1 MKIGFIG
8 THPLL
13 EQLFRIEQ
21 KGYEVAGVYSHSSPD
36 SLTGVRVY
44 STASALVQESDVIFM
59 GQTAPA
65 PFETGKLAVKES
77 RHLFL
82 ESPFTLEAGQLDE
95 LYRLAAESQSM
106 LKLNQRLLH
115 HPVYKHLEASL
126 HPGQVFIRVDA
137 AGQDRLDDKMQ
148 ELWFELSSL
157 LCDTIP
163 SGIRRTGS
171 HVVIPSTDLEGPVA
185 CQAHVGFDNGASAM
199 VLVNHLAESES
210 LQAEFFQQEGRYLM
224 DFYAGKVLSFLSTD
238 SKAQEEEKKSPS
250 WHSLT
255 VEAFRAWTEAAGK
268 GELPL
273 TINEKGQAV
282 YHLACQLLDKLRQR
296 RRLLV

>member
-13 EQLFRIEQ
+13 EQLFRIDQ
-21 KGYEVAGVYSHSSPD
+21 KGYEVVGVYSHASPD
-36 SLTGVRVY
+36 SLAGVRVY
-44 STASALVQESDVIFM
+44 STARALVQESDVIFM

-82 ESPFTLEAGQLDE
+82 ESPFALEAGQLDE

-106 LKLNQRLLH
+106 VKLNQRLLH

-126 HPGQVFIRVDA
+126 HPGQIFIRVDA
-137 AGQDRLDDKMQ
+137 AGQNRPDHKMH
-148 ELWFELSSL
+148 ELWFDLSSL
-157 LCDTIP
+157 LCDAIP

-171 HVVIPSTDLEGPVA
+171 HVVIPSTDLKGPVA
-185 CQAHVGFDNGASAM
+185 CQAHVDFDNGASAM

-210 LQAEFFQQEGRYLM
+210 LQAEFFQQEGRFLM
-224 DFYAGKVLSFLSTD
+224 DFFAGKALSFRSTD
-238 SKAQEEEKKSPS
+238 SKAQKVEKESPS

-255 VEAFRAWTEAAGK
+255 VEAFRAWTEAANNGK
-268 GELPL
+268 LPL
-273 TINEKGQAV
+273 TINEQGQAV
-282 YHLACQLLDKLRQR
+282 FHLAGQLLAKLQQR

>member
-8 THPLL
+8 THPML
-13 EQLFRIEQ
+13 EQLFHIDQ
-21 KGYEVAGVYSHSSPD
+21 KGYDVVGVYSHASPD
-36 SLTGVRVY
+36 SLSGVRIY
-44 STASALVQESDVIFM
+44 STARALVQESDVIFM

-95 LYRLAAESQSM
+95 LYGLAAESRSM
-106 LKLNQRLLH
+106 VKLNQRLLH

-126 HPGQVFIRVDA
+126 HPGQIFIRVDA
-137 AGQDRLDDKMQ
+137 VGQSGPNDKMH
-148 ELWFELSSL
+148 ELWFELSAL
-157 LCDTIP
+157 LCHTIP

-171 HVVIPSTDLEGPVA
+171 HVVIPSSDLEGPVA
-185 CQAHVGFDNGASAM
+185 CQAHVDFDNGASAM
-199 VLVNHLAESES
+199 VLVNHLAEGES

-224 DFYAGKVLSFLSTD
+224 DFYTGKALSFRSTD
-238 SKAQEEEKKSPS
+238 SKAQEVEKKSPS

-255 VEAFRAWTEAAGK
+255 VEAFRAWTTAANNGK
-268 GELPL
+268 LPL
-273 TINEKGQAV
+273 TINEQGQAV
-282 YHLACQLLDKLRQR
+282 YHLASQLLDKLQQR